1 MTFAALRVA
10 RVSEA
15 FSAEGFDCGESEY
28 NTWLVERAWDAVRS
42 GSAAVYLLI
51 GAAPDGDERV
61 VGYYAICP
69 TLVVRADFPTKL
81 QGGLLHRAPAWLLA
95 RLALDVSLR
104 GDRVNRWGDHL
115 LRAALET
122 IVDAAGAGGGQVIVV
137 DAGSTE
143 LIVWYEQRGF
153 KQVQPGNVRLAMK
166 MSTARKY
173 LAR

>member
-1 MTFAALRVA
+1 LRVA
-10 RVSEA
+10 RVTEA
-15 FSAEGFDCGESEY
+15 FSAEDFDCAEPEY
-28 NTWLVERAWDAVRS
+28 NTWLTARAWDAVRS
-42 GSAAVYLLI
+42 GSAAVYLLL
-51 GAAPDGDERV
+51 GADVEGDSGQRV

-69 TLVVRADFPTKL
+69 TLVARADLPGKL
-81 QGGLLHRAPAWLLA
+81 QGGLIHRAPAWLVA
-95 RLALDVSLR
+95 RLARDVSLR

-122 IVDAAGAGGGQVIVV
+122 IVDTAGAGGGQVIVV
-137 DAGSTE
+137 DAGRPE

-153 KQVQPGNVRLAMK
+153 KQVQEGSPRLAMK

>member
-10 RVSEA
+10 RVTEA
-15 FSAEGFDCGESEY
+15 FSAEGFDCGVSEY

-42 GSAAVYLLI
+42 GSAAVYLLV
-51 GAAPDGDERV
+51 GAVPDGDERV

-69 TLVVRADFPTKL
+69 TLVVRADLPTKL

-115 LRAALET
+115 LRAAVER
-122 IVDAAGAGGGQVIVV
+122 IVDTAGAGGGQVIVV
-137 DAGSTE
+137 DAGSPE
-143 LIVWYEQRGF
+143 LIRWYAQRGF
-153 KQVQPGNVRLAMK
+153 KQVQHDSARLAMK
-166 MSTARKY
+166 MSTARRY
-173 LAR
+173 LAQ